1 MTRMRL
7 KKRARREDRSSDFSR
22 RLVTLLDPDSMASEA
37 YRTLRTSLLYAVVD
51 EPPRM
56 VLMTSP
62 GASEGKSTTCAN
74 LGVVLAQADKST
86 LIIDCDLRRPSVHK
100 VFGKHNLKG
109 MTNVLSGEYS
119 LPEVWME
126 ILPNLNIVSVGR
138 IPPNPAE
145 LLNSGRFT
153 ELLEEARQQFDYV
166 LLDSPPVEAVS
177 DSLVVAT
184 RTDGVLLVLDS
195 QSTRK
200 SAVRKAVRSLEAV
213 GARVLGT
220 VMNNV
225 DKTRAGYYYQSY
237 TRR

>member
-1 MTRMRL
+1 M
-7 KKRARREDRSSDFSR
+7 
-22 RLVTLLDPDSMASEA
+22 
-37 YRTLRTSLLYAVVD
+37 YAVVD
-51 EPPRM
+51 TPPRV

-86 LIIDCDLRRPSVHK
+86 LIIDCDLRRPSMHK

-119 LPEVWME
+119 LSEVWME
-126 ILPNLNIVSVGR
+126 PLSKLKLVSAGR

-145 LLNSGRFT
+145 LLNSSRFT
-153 ELLEEARQQFDYV
+153 ELVDQARQQFDYV

-184 RTDGVLLVLDS
+184 RADGVLLVLDS
-195 QSTRK
+195 QKTRK
-200 SAVRKAVRSLEAV
+200 SSLRKAVRSLEAV
-213 GARVLGT
+213 GANVLGT

-225 DKTRAGYYYQSY
+225 DKTHAGYYYQSY